1 MSGGTIFPSA
11 VDAVFKGLDFLQDN
25 VLVGTGTN
33 LGAHAS
39 SANYNY
45 IQVRSCACWLHARVQ
60 TEPTAGLIVYWHSIA
75 PVAAHVGWMFSV
87 QQAQ

>member
-11 VDAVFKGLDFLQDN
+11 VNAVFKGLDFLQDN

-39 SANYNY
+39 SAKYNY
-45 IQVRSCACWLHARVQ
+45 IQVC
-60 TEPTAGLIVYWHSIA
+60 
-75 PVAAHVGWMFSV
+75 
-87 QQAQ
+87 